1 MDSSPSGSIILILI
15 LVAVNAFFAGTE
27 MAIVSVNKTRISIL
41 ADGGNEKAKLLQKLL
56 EEPSRFLATIQVAIT
71 FAGFFASASAAT
83 KLSGGFANLLA
94 SSNIAYSE
102 EIALVVVTVIISY
115 ITLVLG
121 ELLPKRIAL
130 RNAEKISLSTVKP
143 IIFISKLA
151 KPFVML
157 LSGSTNLLVKLLGC
171 DAENSE
177 DRMSK
182 EEIRSIV
189 EVGQEHGV
197 INESEK
203 EMIESIICFD
213 DKMSKEVM
221 TPRTE
226 VFMLSVNDKI
236 ENKIDAILTENFS
249 RIPIYEKE
257 IDNIVGILYMK
268 DLFSAIVKNGISN
281 VDIKNIMRAPYFV
294 PETKI
299 VECLFKEIQATKNH
313 IAILIDEYGGFSGIV
328 TIEDLIEEVVGDIT
342 DEHDAEEPE
351 IEKVNENSYIVNG
364 LLNIGEV
371 NEALNLDLASE
382 SADTIGGLIIELLG
396 NIPKSKEETPIVH
409 GNTIFKIEKLDEKRV
424 DKVRISI
431 VS

>member
-1 MDSSPSGSIILILI
+1 M
-15 LVAVNAFFAGTE
+15 
-27 MAIVSVNKTRISIL
+27 
-41 ADGGNEKAKLLQKLL
+41 
-56 EEPSRFLATIQVAIT
+56 
-71 FAGFFASASAAT
+71 
-83 KLSGGFANLLA
+83 
-94 SSNIAYSE
+94 
-102 EIALVVVTVIISY
+102 
-115 ITLVLG
+115 LG
-121 ELLPKRIAL
+121 ELLPKRVAL
-130 RNAEKISLSTVKP
+130 KDAEKISLATVKP

-157 LSGSTNLLVKLLGC
+157 LSWSTNLLVKLLGC

-226 VFMLSVNDKI
+226 VFMLSVSDKI

-281 VDIKNIMRAPYFV
+281 VDIKDIMREPYFV

-299 VECLFKEIQATKNH
+299 VENLFKEIQATKNH

-364 LLNIGEV
+364 LLNIDEV

>member
-1 MDSSPSGSIILILI
+1 MDSSPSGSIILIPI

-41 ADGGNEKAKLLQKLL
+41 ADGGNEKAKLLQRLL
-56 EEPSRFLATIQVAIT
+56 DEPSKFLATIQVAIT

-83 KLSGGFANLLA
+83 KLSGGLA
-94 SSNIAYSE
+94 DILAASNIAYSE

-130 RNAEKISLSTVKP
+130 QNAERISLLTVKP
-143 IIFISKLA
+143 IMFISKLT

-171 DAENSE
+171 DADNSE

-189 EVGQEHGV
+189 EVGQEHGI

-226 VFMLSVNDKI
+226 VFMLSASDKI
-236 ENKIDAILTENFS
+236 KDKIDAILTENFS
-249 RIPIYEKE
+249 RIPVYEKE

-268 DLFSAIVKNGISN
+268 DLFSAIVKNGIDN
-281 VDIKNIMRAPYFV
+281 VDIKTIMREPYFV

-299 VECLFKEIQATKNH
+299 VEDLFKEIQATKNH
-313 IAILIDEYGGFSGIV
+313 IAILVDEYGGFSGIV

-342 DEHDAEEPE
+342 DEHDAEEPD
-351 IEKVNENSYIVNG
+351 IERINENSYIVDG
-364 LLNIGEV
+364 LLNIDDV

-409 GNTIFKIEKLDEKRV
+409 GNTVFKIEKLDEKRV

>member
-15 LVAVNAFFAGTE
+15 LVEVNAFFAGTE

-56 EEPSRFLATIQVAIT
+56 DEPSKFLATIQVAIT

-83 KLSGGFANLLA
+83 KLSGGFASVLKSA
-94 SSNIAYSE
+94 NIAYSD
-102 EIALVVVTVIISY
+102 EISLVIVTVIISY

-121 ELLPKRIAL
+121 ELLPKRVAL
-130 RNAEKISLSTVKP
+130 KDAEKISLATVKP

-157 LSGSTNLLVKLLGC
+157 LSWSTNLLVKLLGC

-226 VFMLSVNDKI
+226 VFMLSVSDKI

-281 VDIKNIMRAPYFV
+281 VDIKDIMREPYFV

-299 VECLFKEIQATKNH
+299 VENLFKEIQATKNH

-364 LLNIGEV
+364 LLNIDEV

>member
-41 ADGGNEKAKLLQKLL
+41 ADGGNEKAKLLQRLL
-56 EEPSRFLATIQVAIT
+56 DEPSKFLATIQVAIT

-83 KLSGGFANLLA
+83 KLSGGLA
-94 SSNIAYSE
+94 DILAASNIAYSE

-130 RNAEKISLSTVKP
+130 QNAERISLLTVKP
-143 IIFISKLA
+143 IMFISKLT

-171 DAENSE
+171 DADNFE

-189 EVGQEHGV
+189 EVGQEHGI

-226 VFMLSVNDKI
+226 VFMLSASDKI
-236 ENKIDAILTENFS
+236 KDKIDAILTENFS
-249 RIPIYEKE
+249 RIPVYEKE

-268 DLFSAIVKNGISN
+268 DLFSAIVKNGIDN
-281 VDIKNIMRAPYFV
+281 VDIKTIMREPYFV

-299 VECLFKEIQATKNH
+299 VEDLFKEIQATKNH
-313 IAILIDEYGGFSGIV
+313 IAILVDEYGGFSGIV

-342 DEHDAEEPE
+342 DEHDA
-351 IEKVNENSYIVNG
+351 
-364 LLNIGEV
+364 
-371 NEALNLDLASE
+371 
-382 SADTIGGLIIELLG
+382 
-396 NIPKSKEETPIVH
+396 
-409 GNTIFKIEKLDEKRV
+409 
-424 DKVRISI
+424 
-431 VS
+431 